1 MARRGRAILSAI
13 SGVHVPRFSRDP
25 SGREFTLPESGLR
38 SRSPAVPTTQLE
50 NDRFIV
56 TEWRFAPGAHTG
68 WHRHAFDYVV
78 VPMTTGRLTLETTSG
93 TATAELVTGRAY
105 ARPAGVEHDVIN
117 DNLDEFVFVEIEAKG

>member
-1 MARRGRAILSAI
+1 M
-13 SGVHVPRFSRDP
+13 RDP
-25 SGREFTLPESGLR
+25 IVAQPGKNLAVSESSANPRPL
-38 SRSPAVPTTQLE
+38 AVPTKQVE

-78 VPMTTGRLTLETTSG
+78 VPMTTGRLMLATTSG

-117 DNLDEFVFVEIEAKG
+117 DNPDEFVFVEIEAKG